1 MTAPHDRPD
10 ADELVA
16 AVREFL
22 EHDVMAATDGRVQFH
37 TRVAINALRMV
48 ERELA
53 EGPRMARE
61 HTARLA
67 ELGVS
72 DDAELT
78 RAIAEGDFDDR
89 WDDARVGV
97 FEAVV
102 EKLRVAN
109 PDYLVDDEGGG

>member
-1 MTAPHDRPD
+1 MTAPHDRPH

-22 EHDVMAATDGRVQFH
+22 ERDVMEATEGRVQFH

-53 EGPRMARE
+53 EGSQMARE
-61 HTARLA
+61 HQERLA
-67 ELGVS
+67 ELGVG

-78 RAIAEGDFDDR
+78 TAIAAGDFDDR
-89 WDDARVGV
+89 WEDVRLAVY
-97 FEAVV
+97 EAVV

-109 PDYLVDDEGGG
+109 PDYLGDDEGTG